1 MNNTQIW
8 LKNND
13 KIWIKGHI
21 ISNENNLFTVYDS
34 FLENEKVVSESDFY
48 LANKITNK
56 TNEVKILFV
65 KFLLILYF
73 QNFFLFF

>member
-8 LKNND
+8 LKNNE

-34 FLENEKVVSESDFY
+34 FLENEKLF
-48 LANKITNK
+48 LK
-56 TNEVKILFV
+56 TIF
-65 KFLLILYF
+65 I
-73 QNFFLFF
+73 